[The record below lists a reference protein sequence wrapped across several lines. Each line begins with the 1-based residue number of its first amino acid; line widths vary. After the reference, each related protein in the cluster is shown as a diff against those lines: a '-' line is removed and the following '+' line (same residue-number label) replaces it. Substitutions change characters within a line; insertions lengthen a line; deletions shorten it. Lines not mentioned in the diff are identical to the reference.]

1 MWRALTAVVFLLLI
15 AIAAAFAALW
25 TSRPLQDHLAAH
37 VARTHIT
44 AERDD
49 LLHDGALH
57 IVLCGTGSPLAD
69 PERASACIAAIANG
83 HIVLID
89 SGPGSALRLA
99 EANIPMQAIDAV
111 VLTHL
116 HSDHIGDLGNMSL
129 QGWLAGRKNPLDVYG
144 PEGTDTLVEGFTE
157 VFRADT
163 GFRIKH
169 HGANYLPP
177 SGEEMMAH
185 VVPSPAPTE
194 STVVYSRD
202 GLVIRAFLVDHR
214 PIVPAFGYRIEFGG
228 RVVVCS
234 GDTRANAN
242 VRRYATHA
250 DLLIHEGLSGR
261 LVKILS
267 AELDAA
273 GDHRRA
279 KMMRDTLSYHTA
291 PVDAARIAHAAG
303 VRLLVFSHLVP
314 PLPNALARH
323 IFLDGVDQA
332 AAGTPYF
339 IGHDGQMLTLKPGAQ
354 DIETHDLI

>member
-1 MWRALTAVVFLLLI
+1 MRRALVIFAVLTM
-15 AIAAAFAALW
+15 AAMGVGFGALW
-25 TSRPLQDHLAAH
+25 TLKPLQDRLAAR
-37 VARTHIT
+37 VVRAHIT

-57 IVLCGTGSPLAD
+57 IVLCGTGSPLPD
-69 PERASACIAAIANG
+69 PERASACIAVIAAG
-83 HIVLID
+83 HIVLVD

-99 EANIPMQAIDAV
+99 QANIPMHAIDAV

-116 HSDHIGDLGNMSL
+116 HSDHIGDLGNTAL
-129 QGWLAGRKNPLDVYG
+129 QGWLAGRKKPLDVYG

-169 HGANYLPP
+169 HGAVYLPP
-177 SGEEMMAH
+177 SGEEMIAH
-185 VVPSPAPTE
+185 VVASPPPTG

-214 PIVPAFGYRIEFGG
+214 PIVPAFGYRIEYGG

-242 VRRYATHA
+242 VQRYATHA

-261 LVKILS
+261 LVKILA
-267 AELDAA
+267 AELDP
-273 GDHRRA
+273 RRA

-291 PVDAARIAHAAG
+291 PVDAARIAHAAQ

-332 AAGTPYF
+332 AAGTPFF
-339 IGHDGQMLTLKPGAQ
+339 IGHDGQMLTLRPRAT
-354 DIETHDLI
+354 DIETGDLI